1 MCNLTCDAWTGIHH
15 GGVKLCMTVPSHMGS
30 AFYGDIEAWHVS
42 RSKLLPCQAC
52 AVGGGEVP
60 QQQNPQETGSEW
72 CRS

>member
-1 MCNLTCDAWTGIHH
+1 
-15 GGVKLCMTVPSHMGS
+15 MTVPSHMGR

-60 QQQNPQETGSEW
+60 QQQNRQETGSEW